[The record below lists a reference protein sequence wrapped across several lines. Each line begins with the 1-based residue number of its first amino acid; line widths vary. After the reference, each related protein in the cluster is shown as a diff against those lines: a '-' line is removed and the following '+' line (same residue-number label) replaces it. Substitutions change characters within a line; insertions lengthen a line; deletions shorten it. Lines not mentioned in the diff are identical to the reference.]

1 MPNGTMRKHRSRQR
15 QTDRYRF
22 CYIPFQQSRL
32 FRRGRK
38 RRRLRQ
44 QRCLEG
50 CLATSHVSLVD
61 ETRRSYRHHGRQRG
75 APWRIAT
82 FHHATLRVAPATQ
95 RVNRW
100 GNPCGSRA
108 FSRDDPHD
116 IAAKSLRDMKRN
128 NADNKMALVMTDEQ
142 FEQGALSV
150 YVGFENGAWLQVRRT
165 SELNDEQHLERGS
178 HRRRG
183 SVS

>member
-1 MPNGTMRKHRSRQR
+1 MRRVGVIDTTVGNAARLGASQRSTMR
-15 QTDRYRF
+15 
-22 CYIPFQQSRL
+22 
-32 FRRGRK
+32 
-38 RRRLRQ
+38 
-44 QRCLEG
+44 RC
-50 CLATSHVSLVD
+50 ASHHIV
-61 ETRRSYRHHGRQRG
+61 
-75 APWRIAT
+75 
-82 FHHATLRVAPATQ
+82 TQ
-95 RVNRW
+95 RVSRW
-100 GNPCGSRA
+100 GNPYGSRA

-128 NADNKMALVMTDEQ
+128 NADNKMALVRTDER

-165 SELNDEQHLERGS
+165 SELNDEQHLERAS

>member
-1 MPNGTMRKHRSRQR
+1 
-15 QTDRYRF
+15 
-22 CYIPFQQSRL
+22 
-32 FRRGRK
+32 
-38 RRRLRQ
+38 
-44 QRCLEG
+44 
-50 CLATSHVSLVD
+50 
-61 ETRRSYRHHGRQRG
+61 
-75 APWRIAT
+75 
-82 FHHATLRVAPATQ
+82 
-95 RVNRW
+95 
-100 GNPCGSRA
+100 
-108 FSRDDPHD
+108 
-116 IAAKSLRDMKRN
+116 MKRN